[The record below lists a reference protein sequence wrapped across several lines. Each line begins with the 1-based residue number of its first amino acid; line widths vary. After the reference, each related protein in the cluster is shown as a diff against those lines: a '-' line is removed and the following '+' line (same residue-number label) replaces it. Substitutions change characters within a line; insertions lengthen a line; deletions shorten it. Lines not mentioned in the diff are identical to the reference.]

1 MLNKKLEEE
10 NMRIIYLDNAASSWP
25 KPPGVKEA
33 MVEAIDEYAANPGR
47 GGHALAMKAS
57 KTVFRA
63 RMQVARLFGIK
74 NPNDLFFYL
83 NATQALNQAIKG
95 FLKEGDHVISSSIE
109 HNSVRRPLEFL
120 RRTKQ
125 VEITYVEPRED
136 GQFYAEDFASAIRP
150 DTRLIAVSHASNL
163 TGLILPIEA
172 IGKAAKER
180 GVTFLVDASQT
191 AGVLPIDVEKMN
203 IDMLA
208 FPGHKGLYG
217 PQGTGGLY
225 VRHDLDLEPLIH
237 GGTGSQSEAIEQP
250 ATRPD
255 RFESG
260 TANTVGLAGLWAG
273 VTFVLEKGI
282 EQIHAHEWALAK
294 KTILSLQKITGV
306 EVYGPGVEFERVGVV
321 SFNIDGVDASEVSFI
336 LDQQYG
342 IATRAGY
349 HCTPLGHRTAG
360 TEARGAVRAS
370 FGVFNTEEDVDELI
384 KAVEEIAAAFRN

>member
-1 MLNKKLEEE
+1 
-10 NMRIIYLDNAASSWP
+10 MRITYLDNAASSWP

-33 MVEAIDEYAANPGR
+33 MAEAIDDYGANPGR

-57 KTVFRA
+57 KTIFRT
-63 RMQVARLFGIK
+63 RMQVSRLFGIK

-95 FLKEGDHVISSSIE
+95 FLREGDHVISSSIE
-109 HNSVRRPLEFL
+109 HNSVRRPLEYL

-125 VEITYVEPRED
+125 VDVTYVEPRAD
-136 GQFYAEDFASAIRP
+136 GLFYAEDFQAAIRP
-150 DTRLIAVSHASNL
+150 ETRLIAVSHASNL
-163 TGLILPIEA
+163 TGLILPIVE
-172 IGKAAKER
+172 IGRIAKE
-180 GVTFLVDASQT
+180 GEVAFLVDASQT
-191 AGVLPIDVEKMN
+191 AGILPIDVEKMN

-217 PQGTGGLY
+217 PQGTGALY
-225 VRHDLDLEPLIH
+225 VRSDLDLEPLIH

-250 ATRPD
+250 TTRPD

-260 TANTVGLAGLWAG
+260 TANTVGLAGLLAG
-273 VTFVLEKGI
+273 VTFILETGVEK
-282 EQIHAHEWALAK
+282 IHAHEWSLAK
-294 KTILSLQKITGV
+294 KTIQALQQIKGV
-306 EVYGPGVEFERVGVV
+306 DVYGPGTEIERVGVV
-321 SFNIDGVDASEVSFI
+321 AFNIHGADASEVSYI

-360 TEARGAVRAS
+360 TEERGAVRAS
-370 FGVFNTEEDVDELI
+370 FGYFNTDEDVELLI
-384 KAVEEIAAAFRN
+384 TAVTEIASAFHPS